1 MNKIKKTAERKFQMA
16 ETERKKRSIR
26 EYGRIFLSGF
36 IMGSADVVPGVSG
49 GTMAFILGIY
59 QELIDSIRAFLS
71 PEAFKMAFRFQVKKA
86 YRTLPWPFLLS
97 LGLGILTAIVL
108 LSSKIKWMLENRP
121 ALIWSFFFGL
131 VLASIFAVFHRVS
144 KWSFDRIIGALAGA
158 AAAWIIVGLPLTQ
171 HPPEGLWYIAV
182 CGAIA
187 ICAMILPGI
196 SGSFILVLMGKYET
210 VLGAVHSLKSGADI
224 GRNLLILTVFMVGIV
239 IGIGSFVR
247 LLGWLFR
254 KYHDVTV
261 AVLIGFMAGSLRKVW
276 PWKGPDGLEN
286 VLPAQFSADV
296 AGAAVLGLLGFV
308 LVLAIEFIAKRL
320 EAREQVLSR
329 RAGEE
334 S

>member
-1 MNKIKKTAERKFQMA
+1 MEQGLIYAIMA
-16 ETERKKRSIR
+16 MGVLITYSILD
-26 EYGRIFLSGF
+26 FPDLSVDGTF
-36 IMGSADVVPGVSG
+36 PLGAAVS
-49 GTMAFILGIY
+49 
-59 QELIDSIRAFLS
+59 
-71 PEAFKMAFRFQVKKA
+71 
-86 YRTLPWPFLLS
+86 
-97 LGLGILTAIVL
+97 VL
-108 LSSKIKWMLENRP
+108 MVTRGCDP
-121 ALIWSFFFGL
+121 
-131 VLASIFAVFHRVS
+131 VLALLCA
-144 KWSFDRIIGALAGA
+144 ALAGA

-286 VLPAQFSADV
+286 VLPAQFSANV